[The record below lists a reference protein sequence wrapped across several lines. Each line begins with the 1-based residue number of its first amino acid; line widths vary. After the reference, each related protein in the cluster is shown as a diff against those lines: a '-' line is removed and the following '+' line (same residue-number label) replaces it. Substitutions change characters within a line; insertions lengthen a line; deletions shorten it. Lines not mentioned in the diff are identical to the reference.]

1 MIGLN
6 GGLIGAAR
14 TPSFSKETGIWT
26 PSEHAAYKSSGQWS
40 TDPYYR
46 GGKTLMLLH
55 MNGANNSTTFTESS
69 TYATAV
75 TANGNAK
82 ISTTQSKF
90 GGASG
95 AFDGSGDFLTA
106 SASSL
111 FDFSR
116 DIYTF
121 DLWLYP
127 AALPNSGNNC
137 RLITFGTNGVAS
149 SFIPLSFD
157 SAGTLSAGVPFGGTV
172 GIFGSTPLTLNTWQH
187 YAVTLNGSN
196 SKMFLDGVQIASGT
210 ITQPTAL
217 NNSLRIGYDTTVT
230 VNFNYNGYIDE
241 FRITRGVALYTSAFT
256 PPAAPFPDA

>member
-1 MIGLN
+1 MIGSN

-14 TPSFSKETGIWT
+14 TPSFSKESGLWT

-55 MNGANNSTTFTESS
+55 MNGANNSTTFPDSS
-69 TYATAV
+69 TYATTV
-75 TANGNAK
+75 SANGNAK
-82 ISTTQSKF
+82 ISTTESKF
-90 GGASG
+90 GGAS
-95 AFDGSGDFLTA
+95 AYFDGTGDFLTA
-106 SASSL
+106 GTSSL
-111 FDFSR
+111 FDLSR

-121 DLWLYP
+121 ELWLRP
-127 AALPNSGNNC
+127 AAFPASGNNC
-137 RLITFGTNGVAS
+137 RLIMFGSNGVAS
-149 SFIPLSFD
+149 SYIALSFD
-157 SAGTLSAGVPFGGTV
+157 STGAITSGIPFGGTS
-172 GIFGSTPLTLNTWQH
+172 GLSGSTALTLNTWQH
-187 YAVTLNGSN
+187 YAVTLNGAN

-217 NNSLRIGYDTTVT
+217 NNSLRIGYDTVGT

-241 FRITRGVALYTSAFT
+241 LRITRGVALYTSNFT